1 MTTAR
6 RSGVKIPAFTAS
18 SACGNTPLSS
28 LLPALPTVVYPKAV
42 ARPPARDRSCK
53 SINTRAIRGFESCLF
68 FTHAPPYDCSF
79 SGRRRSRCSDQQAG
93 GSWPPAVS
101 FRSSSGR
108 TSGNTDGRHIRFIL
122 FHGQPDVDGIHGS
135 MNGWFDSQMGRR
147 AVERRHTG
155 AAPEEEPGQ

>member
-1 MTTAR
+1 MPLLYARTTVR
-6 RSGVKIPAFTAS
+6 
-18 SACGNTPLSS
+18 L
-28 LLPALPTVVYPKAV
+28 
-42 ARPPARDRSCK
+42 
-53 SINTRAIRGFESCLF
+53 LF
-68 FTHAPPYDCSF
+68 FRSQAQSLQR
-79 SGRRRSRCSDQQAG
+79 SAGRWIVAARSVFQEQLRG
-93 GSWPPAVS
+93 
-101 FRSSSGR
+101 